1 MLAGPSVS
9 RPALEW
15 LAAALAAEGGRTGD
29 MLTAHRYPYWAGATP
44 GSSAYATIAGLLS
57 DTSTVGLANT
67 VKDYA
72 AAAHRA
78 GRTFRVT
85 ELGSSAGG
93 VAGVT
98 DTFATAL
105 WIPDALFSMMN
116 AGVDGVHVHLRSRY
130 SNSALNVNRKAVLAR
145 PLFYGMVLAARALG
159 SRAQLVD
166 AQLAQPPGA
175 DLKAWAVR
183 VRGDVPSSAA
193 HQPRRPRASE
203 RLSARPGIGDCA
215 ATARPTRDRDN
226 RRNARRSVA
235 GPGRHL
241 AGHAR
246 RANDPPTRGP
256 VHAHPPRPL
265 RGTAE
270 L

>member
-1 MLAGPSVS
+1 MFSYTPDDYRDQFAHYARALRSLPAASMLAGPSVS

-130 SNSALNVNRKAVLAR
+130 SNSALNVNRKGVLAR

-166 AQLAQPPGA
+166 AQRRAAPRRRPQGMGGPRP
-175 DLKAWAVR
+175 R
-183 VRGDVPSSAA
+183 RRPSSAA
-193 HQPRRPRASE
+193 HQPRRP
-203 RLSARPGIGDCA
+203 
-215 ATARPTRDRDN
+215 
-226 RRNARRSVA
+226 
-235 GPGRHL
+235 
-241 AGHAR
+241 
-246 RANDPPTRGP
+246 
-256 VHAHPPRPL
+256 L
-265 RGTAE
+265 RG
-270 L
+270 